1 MQSAKNYFDS
11 AIRHGS
17 QLEAYYYS
25 ATIHASV
32 ARSNAMAKP
41 PVNMNMGSCP
51 IAVSFY
57 KIVAERGCWKNNI
70 LAEAE
75 KYWNSPDPS
84 LREGA
89 IIRWQIAA
97 DRGVEVAQNNLAYI
111 LEEGNVIFGHASV

>member
-1 MQSAKNYFDS
+1 
-11 AIRHGS
+11 
-17 QLEAYYYS
+17 
-25 ATIHASV
+25 
-32 ARSNAMAKP
+32 
-41 PVNMNMGSCP
+41 MGSCAV
-51 IAVSFY
+51 AVSFY

-75 KYWNSPDPS
+75 KYWNSPDAS

-111 LEEGNVIFGHASV
+111 LEEGEHIFF